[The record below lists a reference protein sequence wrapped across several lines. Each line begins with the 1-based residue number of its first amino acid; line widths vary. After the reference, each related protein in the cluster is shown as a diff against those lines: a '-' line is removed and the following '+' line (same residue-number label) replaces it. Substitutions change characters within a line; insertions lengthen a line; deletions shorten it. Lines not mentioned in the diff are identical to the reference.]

1 MNKKF
6 LLITAAIAVGALGI
20 AAIIYFTVGAFNRD
34 ARITVDESHSFGA
47 TDLSLISIRSSSMDV
62 EVRGSTGSTVTA
74 SLSGTVWTS
83 GADSAPSLDAVQTGD
98 SLEIGVERPQV
109 FGMISESLSLVVE
122 IPAEFAG
129 SISVRGGS
137 GDLEIRDIALDRIDV
152 ELGSGRVETS
162 GLTLSGDSRF
172 ETNSGRMELDL
183 GPLAADLSLRAGSG
197 DVRLALPADSGFELS
212 AEAGSGKVETT
223 FPVTITGTTGRGS
236 DERLE
241 GRVGDGGPLVMI
253 RTGSGNIDVRRR

>member
-20 AAIIYFTVGAFNRD
+20 ATIIYFTVGAFNRD
-34 ARITVDESHSFGA
+34 ARVTVDESQSFSA
-47 TDLSLISIRSSSMDV
+47 TELSRISIGASSMDV

-74 SLSGTVWTS
+74 SLSGTVWTT

-98 SLEIGVERPQV
+98 SLEIGVVRPQV

-122 IPAEFAG
+122 IPAGFAG

-137 GDLEIRDIALDRIDV
+137 GDLEIRNATLDWIDV
-152 ELGSGRVETS
+152 EIGSGRVEAS

-172 ETNSGRMELDL
+172 ETNSGRMDLDL
-183 GPLAADLSLRAGSG
+183 ELLAADLSLRAGSG
-197 DVRLALPADSGFELS
+197 DVRLALPAGSGFELS
-212 AEAGSGKVETT
+212 AEAGSGDVDTT
-223 FPVTITGTTGRGS
+223 FPITITGTTGRGS
-236 DERLE
+236 DDLLE
-241 GRVGDGGPLVMI
+241 GSVGGGGPLVMI
-253 RTGSGNIDVRRR
+253 RTGSGDIDVRRR